1 MNSSHIITNNLKVL
15 ATTVCC
21 DSSTPSQTGQ
31 NGSHIDKRP
40 SMENGS
46 LLTTEDYQLS
56 FMDVVIGRLEWK
68 IAMMIISH
76 GMIVISCIGI
86 IGNFVSLG
94 VLCRKSM
101 RVTSCAFLLISLAV
115 ADELASTMNMF
126 NTLNDNYLKGIFYS
140 DAWCKITGYLTS
152 TIEFSSVWILI
163 AMTTE
168 RFFAVCFPLKL
179 ALWHTRRSLVVAVI
193 LIATLSLL
201 QGIPMLLTIKAVPGA
216 GNLACGFKAKYEKFW
231 GIWNWCLA
239 SLISYV
245 PIILLTSL
253 NSALL
258 RSLRKAAAVKTA
270 LSTSSQASSISQ
282 TKQVTKMCLAVS
294 IVFTLCLLPIA
305 CHRPISHFMLD
316 KRNPV
321 EFAIHRL
328 IESISWSL
336 LSLNHSVNFFIY
348 CVTGKRFRDEL
359 HALCCWNTASPTSI
373 KQIQTSMSNM
383 SSMDDTVRAGG
394 SQTTCVVEEQR

>member
-21 DSSTPSQTGQ
+21 DSSIPSPTGQ

-46 LLTTEDYQLS
+46 LLTNEDYQPS

-115 ADELASTMNMF
+115 ADELASTMNML

-140 DAWCKITGYLTS
+140 DAWCKITAYLTS

-193 LIATLSLL
+193 LIATLNLL
-201 QGIPMLLTIKAVPGA
+201 QGIPMLLTMKAVPGA
-216 GNLACGFKAKYEKFW
+216 GNLQACIFEAKYEKFW
-231 GIWNWCLA
+231 GIWHWCLS
-239 SLISYV
+239 SLISYF

-270 LSTSSQASSISQ
+270 LSSSSQASSISQ

-305 CHRPISHFMLD
+305 CHRPISHFMID

-321 EFAIHRL
+321 EFVIHIL
-328 IESISWSL
+328 FDSISWSL

-359 HALCCWNTASPTSI
+359 HALCCWKTASPTSI
-373 KQIQTSMSNM
+373 KQIQTSMSNLNSRM
-383 SSMDDTVRAGG
+383 M
-394 SQTTCVVEEQR
+394 Q